1 MDEFTCMYMIAELN
15 RRLGD
20 YDEAIKWFNRLVSS
34 QDARKNKLIMEMARE
49 QYYITKEQKEK
60 LTLA

>member
-1 MDEFTCMYMIAELN
+1 
-15 RRLGD
+15 
-20 YDEAIKWFNRLVSS
+20 LVSS

>member
-34 QDARKNKLIMEMARE
+34 QDARKTNLLWKWQGNNIIL
-49 QYYITKEQKEK
+49 QKSK
-60 LTLA
+60 KKS

>member
-34 QDARKNKLIMEMARE
+34 QDARKQTYYGNGKE